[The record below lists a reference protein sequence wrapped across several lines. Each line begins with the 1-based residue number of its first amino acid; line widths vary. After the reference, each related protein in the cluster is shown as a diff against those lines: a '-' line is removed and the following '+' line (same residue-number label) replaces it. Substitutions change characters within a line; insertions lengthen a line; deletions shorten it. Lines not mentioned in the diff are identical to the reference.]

1 MIQEKIREHA
11 DKMCVTYALKNYP
24 KFVKLEEEIRRNI
37 KRELNGNHTILFTS
51 QDVRALIIQLYKT
64 HRAINKSIN
73 FVKFGKRFDKYE
85 MITDKELKEQTYL
98 VCDYM
103 ACARELQS
111 VYSLLNYDAT
121 ILYFI
126 ELQLKQKKEKDDK
139 YFTDELTKLIKNL

>member
-24 KFVKLEEEIRRNI
+24 KLVKLEEEIRRNI
-37 KRELNGNHTILFTS
+37 KRELSGNHTLLFTS

-73 FVKFGKRFDKYE
+73 FSKFQKRFDKYE
-85 MITDKELKEQTYL
+85 QITDKELLEQTYK
-98 VCDYM
+98 VCDYI

-121 ILYFI
+121 LLFFVELKAKQDKERDDQYFS
-126 ELQLKQKKEKDDK
+126 
-139 YFTDELTKLIKNL
+139 DELTKLIKSL